1 MEDLGAEYFHELV
14 SRSFFQKCGNHE
26 TRFVMHDLIT
36 DLAQSVARR
45 VSINLEDKLEH
56 NKNYTILQDTQHVS
70 YNHWYRETFKNFEAF
85 KEAEHLRTFLA
96 LPIDQDYPY
105 GLGCYLTSKVFYD

>member
-36 DLAQSVARR
+36 DLAQSVARQ
-45 VSINLEDKLEH
+45 VCINLED

-70 YNHWYRETFKNFEAF
+70 YNHFHRETFKNFEAF

>member
-1 MEDLGAEYFHELV
+1 MEDLGAEYCHELV

-85 KEAEHLRTFLA
+85 KEVEHLRTFLA
-96 LPIDQDYPY
+96 LSIDQDYPY
-105 GLGCYLTSKVFYD
+105 GLGSYLTSKAFYD